1 MPGREWR
8 MGPIDRGM
16 QMKLLWLTLLAPL
29 MAGCVTTG
37 GGSVAGGECKVFEAP
52 AYAIRGATQRDQ
64 DWIDPTIESGIGG
77 CHWARPAPRP
87 AEWDAV
93 AKPKVAK
100 KRPTLV
106 KRIKAKVWPD
116 TAAPVVEVPTV
127 EQAPEPAPAAP
138 IPPRSVLDRLLHPS
152 VAP

>member
-1 MPGREWR
+1 
-8 MGPIDRGM
+8 
-16 QMKLLWLTLLAPL
+16 MKLLWLILILPL
-29 MAGCVTTG
+29 CGCITTNQ
-37 GGSVAGGECKVFEAP
+37 GSVAGGECKVFEAP

-87 AEWDAV
+87 AEWDAA

-100 KRPTLV
+100 KRPGLV

-116 TAAPVVEVPTV
+116 AAAPVVETPTEPPAIV
-127 EQAPEPAPAAP
+127 APEPMP
-138 IPPRSVLDRLLHPS
+138 IPPRSALDRLLRPS
-152 VAP
+152 VQ